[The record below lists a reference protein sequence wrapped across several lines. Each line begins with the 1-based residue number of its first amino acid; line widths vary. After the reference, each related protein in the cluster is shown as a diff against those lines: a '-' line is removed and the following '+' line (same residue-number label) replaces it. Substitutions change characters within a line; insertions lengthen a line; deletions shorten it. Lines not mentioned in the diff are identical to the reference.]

1 MRYASIREM
10 DVSNGYGVGVSLFTQ
25 GCHFHCKNCFN
36 QVTWDF
42 NGGKEYTESTENKI
56 RELVNR
62 PYIHRFSVLGG
73 EPIEQANI
81 MDLTKL
87 LMHIKRDADNQ
98 FKEMDIWLYTGYSL
112 TEIIFNAIIMRDRS
126 PKTGIYDI
134 KKTNITFWDYVMSM
148 LYFVDHLVDGRYEED
163 KKDYHLKFC
172 GSSNQRIIDMKKTH
186 ENYMNDPNIPKIMAN
201 CDCLNAAEIMTIEQY
216 INKNVIVEI
225 DQKSL

>member
-42 NGGKEYTESTENKI
+42 NGGKEYTTETETKI
-56 RELVNR
+56 RDLVDR
-62 PYIHRFSVLGG
+62 PDLHRVSILGG
-73 EPIEQANI
+73 EPLEWCNI
-81 MDLTKL
+81 YDLTNL
-87 LMHIKRDADNQ
+87 VLHIKEDADLIY
-98 FKEMDIWLYTGYSL
+98 KKMDISLYTEYSL
-112 TEIIFNAIIMRDRS
+112 TDIIFKALLEFNPPNQRSKYTTDDKNAQI
-126 PKTGIYDI
+126 
-134 KKTNITFWDYVMSM
+134 MSM
-148 LYFVDHLVDGRYEED
+148 LYFVDHLVDGPYEED
-163 KKDYHLKFC
+163 KKDFHLKFC

-186 ENYMNDPNIPKIMAN
+186 YNYINDEMMCYVRGNHNSM
-201 CDCLNAAEIMTIEQY
+201 NAAEIQNVIDY

>member
-42 NGGKEYTESTENKI
+42 NGGKEYTTETETKI
-56 RELVNR
+56 RDLVDR
-62 PYIHRFSVLGG
+62 PYIHRFSILGG
-73 EPIEQANI
+73 EPLEWCNI
-81 MDLTKL
+81 YDLTNL
-87 LMHIKRDADNQ
+87 VLHIKEDADLIY
-98 FKEMDIWLYTGYSL
+98 KKMDIWLYTGYSL
-112 TEIIFNAIIMRDRS
+112 TDIIFKALLEFKPLNQRSKYTTDDKNAQI
-126 PKTGIYDI
+126 
-134 KKTNITFWDYVMSM
+134 MSM
-148 LYFVDHLVDGRYEED
+148 LYFVDHLVDGPYEED
-163 KKDYHLKFC
+163 KKDFHLKFC

-186 ENYMNDPNIPKIMAN
+186 YNYINDEMMCYVRGNHNLM
-201 CDCLNAAEIMTIEQY
+201 NAAEIQNVIDY

>member
-42 NGGKEYTESTENKI
+42 NGGKEYTTETETKI
-56 RELVNR
+56 RDLVDR
-62 PYIHRFSVLGG
+62 PYIHRFSILGG
-73 EPIEQANI
+73 EPLEWCNI
-81 MDLTKL
+81 YDLTNL
-87 LMHIKRDADNQ
+87 VLHIKEDVDLIY
-98 FKEMDIWLYTGYSL
+98 KKMDIWLYTGYSL
-112 TEIIFNAIIMRDRS
+112 TDIIFKALLEFNPLNQRS
-126 PKTGIYDI
+126 KYTTDDKNTQI
-134 KKTNITFWDYVMSM
+134 MSM
-148 LYFVDHLVDGRYEED
+148 LYFVDHLVDGQYEED
-163 KKDYHLKFC
+163 KKDFHLKFC

-186 ENYMNDPNIPKIMAN
+186 YNYINDEMMCRVRGNHNSM
-201 CDCLNAAEIMTIEQY
+201 NAAEIQNVIDY

>member
-42 NGGKEYTESTENKI
+42 NGGKEYTTETETKI
-56 RELVNR
+56 RGLVDR
-62 PYIHRFSVLGG
+62 PYIHRFSILGG
-73 EPIEQANI
+73 EPLEWCNI
-81 MDLTKL
+81 YDLTNL
-87 LMHIKRDADNQ
+87 VLHIKEDSDLIY
-98 FKEMDIWLYTGYSL
+98 KKMDIWLYTGYSL
-112 TEIIFNAIIMRDRS
+112 TDIIFKALLEFKPLNQRSKYTTDDKNAQI
-126 PKTGIYDI
+126 
-134 KKTNITFWDYVMSM
+134 MSM
-148 LYFVDHLVDGRYEED
+148 LYFVDHLVDGPYEED
-163 KKDYHLKFC
+163 KKDFHLKFC

-186 ENYMNDPNIPKIMAN
+186 YNYINDEMMCYVRGNHNSMNE
-201 CDCLNAAEIMTIEQY
+201 AEIQNVIDY

>member
-42 NGGKEYTESTENKI
+42 NGGKEYTTETETKI
-56 RELVNR
+56 RDLVDR
-62 PYIHRFSVLGG
+62 PYIHRFSILGG
-73 EPIEQANI
+73 EPLELCNI
-81 MDLTKL
+81 YDLTNL
-87 LMHIKRDADNQ
+87 VLHIKEDADLIY
-98 FKEMDIWLYTGYSL
+98 KKMDIWLYTGYSL
-112 TEIIFNAIIMRDRS
+112 TDIIFKALLEFNPPNQRSKYTTDDKNAQI
-126 PKTGIYDI
+126 
-134 KKTNITFWDYVMSM
+134 MSM
-148 LYFVDHLVDGRYEED
+148 LYFVDHLVDGPYEED
-163 KKDYHLKFC
+163 KKDFHLKFC

-186 ENYMNDPNIPKIMAN
+186 YNYINDEMMCRVRGNHNSM
-201 CDCLNAAEIMTIEQY
+201 NAAEIQNVIDY

>member
-42 NGGKEYTESTENKI
+42 NGGKEYTTETETKI
-56 RELVNR
+56 RDLVDR
-62 PYIHRFSVLGG
+62 PYIHRFSILGG
-73 EPIEQANI
+73 EPLEWCNI
-81 MDLTKL
+81 YDLTNL
-87 LMHIKRDADNQ
+87 VLHIKEDADLIY
-98 FKEMDIWLYTGYSL
+98 KKMDIWLYTGYSI
-112 TEIIFNAIIMRDRS
+112 TDIIFKALLEFRPLNQRSKYTTDDKNAQI
-126 PKTGIYDI
+126 
-134 KKTNITFWDYVMSM
+134 MSM
-148 LYFVDHLVDGRYEED
+148 LYFVDHLVDGPYEED
-163 KKDYHLKFC
+163 KKDFHLKFC

-186 ENYMNDPNIPKIMAN
+186 YNYINDEMMCRVRGNHNSM
-201 CDCLNAAEIMTIEQY
+201 NAAEIQNVIDY